1 MNNNIIQ
8 KPIRILLRSPKDKV
22 EKNKKESTSYASY
35 TSHRPDRQGPIHRK
49 YRHSDIWACDNLQL
63 LMATGGL
70 WKNIHV
76 TITITINNFNNKK
89 IHGNH
94 KKLKNLLATYQ
105 L

>member
-1 MNNNIIQ
+1 MHHIRHIGQIDKGLYIENIDIQ
-8 KPIRILLRSPKDKV
+8 IFGLVIIV
-22 EKNKKESTSYASY
+22 
-35 TSHRPDRQGPIHRK
+35 
-49 YRHSDIWACDNLQL
+49 L